1 MYKGTSA
8 ELRPIAT
15 PAKKRPATITLRLV
29 AAADSSGP
37 ASMGTAHNMK
47 EARLPNASASDP
59 PVRLPT
65 AAPARVLL
73 TTCTTA
79 AAAQTVAALQDGNES
94 SGPYRPVLDV
104 SQSMNAAAY
113 TQAA

>member
-1 MYKGTSA
+1 MYRGTSA

-15 PAKKRPATITLRLV
+15 PARKRPATITLRLV

-37 ASMGTAHNMK
+37 ASMGSAHSMK
-47 EARLPNASASDP
+47 EVRRPNASAREP

-79 AAAQTVAALQDGNES
+79 AGEIHLRVCHELQGRVPHAADEHDVKS
-94 SGPYRPVLDV
+94 SGRTHLNC
-104 SQSMNAAAY
+104 M
-113 TQAA
+113 